1 MLMIVLNLL
10 SLESFSNPLNDSI
23 TISKQERDVIYTN
36 LLKVKLLDSCEAKS
50 VEQEQIIQF
59 LDTAHGKLANI
70 IDAQQQK
77 LSVQDSLIL
86 VKDMRISKQEKQLK
100 SKDKETKMKEIKAGL
115 IFSGVG
121 GVIGIIGGI
130 LIEKLR

>member
-1 MLMIVLNLL
+1 MIVLSLL

-50 VEQEQIIQF
+50 VEQEQVIQF
-59 LDTAHGKLANI
+59 LDTAYGKLANI
-70 IDAQQQK
+70 IDVQQQK
-77 LSVQDSLIL
+77 LSVQDSLLL
-86 VKDMRISKQEKQLK
+86 VKDVKISKQEKQLK
-100 SKDKETKMKEIKAGL
+100 SKDKETKMKEIKAGFFGGGL
-115 IFSGVG
+115 G

>member
-1 MLMIVLNLL
+1 MIVLNLL

-59 LDTAHGKLANI
+59 LDTAYGKLANI

-86 VKDMRISKQEKQLK
+86 VKDVRISKQEKQLK
-100 SKDKETKMKEIKAGL
+100 SKDKETKMKEIKAGFFGGGL
-115 IFSGVG
+115 G